1 MKVLFCALPQ
11 LTHFYATVPLAW
23 ALRTA
28 GHEVRYATS
37 PEFAEAVTDAGL
49 TAVPVGPADAG
60 DEEEIDEEA
69 PAGLPAP
76 YDLAETLPGPDGWTE
91 GHAEAFDAMVT
102 YAFGEFNAP
111 ILADLVAL
119 ARSWQPD
126 LVLWEPFTYAGAIA
140 AGACGAAH
148 GRVLFGTDFLGVTH
162 EWIHAHV
169 PDDRLAR
176 WLADTAA
183 DHGVPYAEHL
193 RNGHFTVD
201 QLPAPLRLTSPEIEY
216 VPARYVPYG
225 GPAEVPAWLR
235 ETPSRPRVALT
246 LGTSATV
253 EYGGYTVRVPDLLTA
268 LSTMDIEVV
277 ATLAG
282 PLPELPDNVRAVPFV
297 PLDALAP
304 TCSAAIHHGG
314 FGTMLTFARHGVPQ
328 LTLPHDFDS
337 PLLGRALAGLGA
349 GLTVAPAQASGR
361 RIRWS
366 VEKLLVDEGI
376 RTAAAG
382 LATGIAAMPSP
393 NDVVARLEEL
403 TTKHRGGRP

>member
-1 MKVLFCALPQ
+1 VKVLFCALPQ

-37 PEFAEAVTDAGL
+37 PDFAEAVTDAGL
-49 TAVPVGPADAG
+49 TAVPVGPADAED
-60 DEEEIDEEA
+60 DEEIAEEA

-76 YDLAETLPGPDGWTE
+76 YDLAETRPGPDGWTD

-111 ILADLVAL
+111 ILDDLVAF

-126 LVLWEPFTYAGAIA
+126 LVLWEPFTYAGAFA
-140 AGACGAAH
+140 AAACGAAH
-148 GRVLFGTDFLGVTH
+148 GRVLFGTDFLGATH

-169 PDDRLAR
+169 PDDRLTE
-176 WLADTAA
+176 WLRTTAA
-183 DHGVPYAEHL
+183 ALGVPFEEHL
-193 RNGHFTVD
+193 RSGHFTVD
-201 QLPAPLRLTSPEIEY
+201 QLPSPLRLASPELEY
-216 VPARYVPYG
+216 VPARYVAYG

-246 LGTSATV
+246 LGTSATL
-253 EYGGYTVRVPDLLTA
+253 EYGGYTVRVTDLLAA
-268 LSTMDIEVV
+268 LSTMDVEVV
-277 ATLAG
+277 ATIDG
-282 PLPELPDNVRAVPFV
+282 PVPDNVRAVPYV

-304 TCSAAIHHGG
+304 TCAAAVHHGG

-328 LTLPHDFDS
+328 LTLPHDFDA
-337 PLLGRALAGLGA
+337 PLLGRKLAAQGA
-349 GLTVAPAQASGR
+349 GLTVGPAQASGR

-366 VEKLLVDEGI
+366 VEQLLGNAGI
-376 RTAAAG
+376 RSAAAG
-382 LATGIAAMPSP
+382 LAEEIAAMPSP

>member
-37 PEFAEAVTDAGL
+37 PDFAEAVTDAGL
-49 TAVPVGPADAG
+49 TAVAVGPADAED
-60 DEEEIDEEA
+60 DEEIAEEA

-76 YDLAETLPGPDGWTE
+76 YDLAESGADWTD

-111 ILADLVAL
+111 ILDDLVAF

-126 LVLWEPFTYAGAIA
+126 LVLWEPFTYAGAFA
-140 AGACGAAH
+140 AAACGAAH

-169 PDDRLAR
+169 PDDRLTE
-176 WLADTAA
+176 WLTSTADRL
-183 DHGVPYAEHL
+183 GVPYTDDL
-193 RNGHFTVD
+193 RSGHFTVD
-201 QLPAPLRLTSPEIEY
+201 QLPSPLRLSSPELEY
-216 VPARYVPYG
+216 VPARYVAYG

-235 ETPSRPRVALT
+235 ETPSRPRIAVT
-246 LGTSATV
+246 LGTSATL
-253 EYGGYTVRVPDLLTA
+253 EYGGYTVQVTDLLAA
-268 LSTMDIEVV
+268 LSTMDVEVV
-277 ATLAG
+277 ATVDG
-282 PLPELPDNVRAVPFV
+282 PVPDNVRAVPYV

-304 TCSAAIHHGG
+304 TCAAAIHHGG
-314 FGTMLTFARHGVPQ
+314 FGTLLTFARHGVPQ
-328 LTLPHDFDS
+328 LTLPHDFDA
-337 PLLGRALAGLGA
+337 PLLGRKLAAQGA
-349 GLTVAPAQASGR
+349 GLTVDPAQASGR

-366 VEKLLVDEGI
+366 VEQLLGNTGI
-376 RTAAAG
+376 RAAATA
-382 LATGIAAMPSP
+382 LAGEIAAMPSP

-403 TTKHRGGRP
+403 TTKHRGGQP

>member
-37 PEFAEAVTDAGL
+37 PDFAEAVTDAGL
-49 TAVPVGPADAG
+49 TAVAVGPADAG
-60 DEEEIDEEA
+60 DDEEIAEEA
-69 PAGLPAP
+69 PSGLPAP
-76 YDLAETLPGPDGWTE
+76 YDLAESGADWTD

-111 ILADLVAL
+111 ILDALVAF

-126 LVLWEPFTYAGAIA
+126 LVLWEPFTYAGAFA
-140 AGACGAAH
+140 AAACGAAH

-162 EWIHAHV
+162 EWIHTHV
-169 PDDRLAR
+169 PDDRLTG
-176 WLADTAA
+176 WLTSTAA
-183 DHGVPYAEHL
+183 SLGVPYTDDL
-193 RNGHFTVD
+193 RSGHFTVD
-201 QLPAPLRLTSPEIEY
+201 QLPSPLRLSSPELEY
-216 VPARYVPYG
+216 VPTRYVAYG

-235 ETPSRPRVALT
+235 ETPSRPRIALT
-246 LGTSATV
+246 LGTSATL
-253 EYGGYTVRVPDLLTA
+253 EYGGYTVQVTDLLAA
-268 LSTMDIEVV
+268 LSTMDVEVV
-277 ATLAG
+277 ATVDG
-282 PLPELPDNVRAVPFV
+282 PVPDNVRAVPYV

-304 TCSAAIHHGG
+304 TCAAAIHHGG
-314 FGTMLTFARHGVPQ
+314 FGTLLTFARHGVPQ
-328 LTLPHDFDS
+328 LTLPHDFDA
-337 PLLGRALAGLGA
+337 PLLGRKLAAQGA
-349 GLTVAPAQASGR
+349 GLTIDPAQASGR

-366 VEKLLVDEGI
+366 VEQLLGNKGI
-376 RTAAAG
+376 RASATALAG
-382 LATGIAAMPSP
+382 EIAAMPSP

>member
-37 PEFAEAVTDAGL
+37 PDFAEAVTDAGL
-49 TAVPVGPADAG
+49 TAVPVGPADAED
-60 DEEEIDEEA
+60 DEEIAEEA

-76 YDLAETLPGPDGWTE
+76 YDLAESGSDWTD

-111 ILADLVAL
+111 ILDDLVAF

-126 LVLWEPFTYAGAIA
+126 LVLWEPFTYAGAFA
-140 AGACGAAH
+140 AAACGAAH

-162 EWIHAHV
+162 EWIHTHV
-169 PDDRLAR
+169 PDDRLTG
-176 WLADTAA
+176 WLTSTTDRL
-183 DHGVPYAEHL
+183 GVSYTDDL
-193 RNGHFTVD
+193 RSGHFTVD
-201 QLPAPLRLTSPEIEY
+201 QLPSPLRLSSPELEY
-216 VPARYVPYG
+216 VPARYVAYG

-235 ETPSRPRVALT
+235 ETPARPRIAVT
-246 LGTSATV
+246 LGTSATL
-253 EYGGYTVRVPDLLTA
+253 EYGGYTVQVTDLLAA
-268 LSTMDIEVV
+268 LSTMDVEVV
-277 ATLAG
+277 ATVDG
-282 PLPELPDNVRAVPFV
+282 PVPDNVRAVPYV

-304 TCSAAIHHGG
+304 TCAAAIHHGG
-314 FGTMLTFARHGVPQ
+314 FGTLLTFARHGVPQ
-328 LTLPHDFDS
+328 LTLPHDFDA
-337 PLLGRALAGLGA
+337 PLLGRKLAAQGA
-349 GLTVAPAQASGR
+349 GLTVDPAQAGGR

-366 VEKLLVDEGI
+366 VEQLLRNDGI
-376 RTAAAG
+376 QSAAAG
-382 LATGIAAMPSP
+382 LAGEIAAMPSP

-403 TTKHRGGRP
+403 TTKHRGGRL

>member
-1 MKVLFCALPQ
+1 MKVLVCALPQ

-37 PEFAEAVTDAGL
+37 PGFAEAVTDAGL
-49 TAVPVGPADAG
+49 TAVPVGPLDAED
-60 DEEEIDEEA
+60 DEEIAEEA

-76 YDLAETLPGPDGWTE
+76 YDLAETPADWTD

-111 ILADLVAL
+111 ILDDVVAF

-126 LVLWEPFTYAGAIA
+126 LVLWEPFTYAGAFA
-140 AGACGAAH
+140 AAACGAAH

-162 EWIHAHV
+162 EWIHTHV
-169 PDDRLAR
+169 PDDRLTA
-176 WLADTAA
+176 WLRTTAA
-183 DHGVPYAEHL
+183 SLGIPYTDDL
-193 RNGHFTVD
+193 RSGHFTVD
-201 QLPAPLRLTSPEIEY
+201 QLPSPLRLASPELEY
-216 VPARYVPYG
+216 VPARYVAYG

-235 ETPSRPRVALT
+235 ETPSRPRIALT
-246 LGTSATV
+246 LGTSATL
-253 EYGGYTVRVPDLLTA
+253 EYGGYSVQVPDLLAA
-268 LSTMDIEVV
+268 LSTMDVEVV
-277 ATLAG
+277 ATVDG
-282 PLPELPDNVRAVPFV
+282 PVPDNVRAVPYV

-304 TCSAAIHHGG
+304 TCAAAIHHGG

-328 LTLPHDFDS
+328 LTLPHDFDA
-337 PLLGRALAGLGA
+337 PLLGRKLAARGA
-349 GLTVAPAQASGR
+349 GLTVTPAQASGR

-366 VEKLLVDEGI
+366 VEQLLRNDGI
-376 RTAAAG
+376 QAAAAG
-382 LATGIAAMPSP
+382 LAGEIAAMPSP
-393 NDVVARLEEL
+393 NAVVARLEEL

>member
-37 PEFAEAVTDAGL
+37 PDFAEAVTDAGL
-49 TAVPVGPADAG
+49 TAVPVGPADAED
-60 DEEEIDEEA
+60 DEEIAEEA

-76 YDLAETLPGPDGWTE
+76 YDLAESGSDWTD

-111 ILADLVAL
+111 ILDDLVAF

-126 LVLWEPFTYAGAIA
+126 LVLWEPFTYAGAFA
-140 AGACGAAH
+140 AAACGAAH

-162 EWIHAHV
+162 EWIHTHV
-169 PDDRLAR
+169 PDDRLTE
-176 WLADTAA
+176 WLRTTAA
-183 DHGVPYAEHL
+183 SLGVPYTDDL
-193 RNGHFTVD
+193 RSGHFTVD
-201 QLPAPLRLTSPEIEY
+201 QLPSPLRLSSPELEY
-216 VPARYVPYG
+216 VPARYVAYG

-235 ETPSRPRVALT
+235 ETPARPRIAVT
-246 LGTSATV
+246 LGTSATL
-253 EYGGYTVRVPDLLTA
+253 EYGGYTVQVNDLLAA
-268 LSTMDIEVV
+268 LSTMDVEVV
-277 ATLAG
+277 ATVDG
-282 PLPELPDNVRAVPFV
+282 PVPDNVRAVPYV

-304 TCSAAIHHGG
+304 TCAAAIHHGG
-314 FGTMLTFARHGVPQ
+314 FGTLLTFARHGVPQ
-328 LTLPHDFDS
+328 LTLPHDFDA
-337 PLLGRALAGLGA
+337 PLLGRKLAAQGA
-349 GLTVAPAQASGR
+349 GLTVDPAQAGGR

-366 VEKLLVDEGI
+366 VEQLLRNDGI
-376 RTAAAG
+376 QAAAAG
-382 LATGIAAMPSP
+382 LAGEIAAMPSP

-403 TTKHRGGRP
+403 TTKHRGGRL

>member
-1 MKVLFCALPQ
+1 VKVLFCALPQ

-37 PEFAEAVTDAGL
+37 PDFAEAVTDAGL
-49 TAVPVGPADAG
+49 TAVPVGPAGAED
-60 DEEEIDEEA
+60 DEEIAEEA

-76 YDLAETLPGPDGWTE
+76 YDLAEPGSEDWTE

-111 ILADLVAL
+111 ILDDLVAF

-126 LVLWEPFTYAGAIA
+126 LVLWEPFTYAGAFA
-140 AGACGAAH
+140 AAACGAAH

-169 PDDRLAR
+169 PDDRLTA
-176 WLADTAA
+176 WLRTTAA
-183 DHGVPYAEHL
+183 ALGVPFEEHL
-193 RNGHFTVD
+193 RSGHFTVD
-201 QLPAPLRLTSPEIEY
+201 QLPSPLRLSSPELEY
-216 VPARYVPYG
+216 VPARYVAYG

-235 ETPSRPRVALT
+235 ETPSRPRIAVT
-246 LGTSATV
+246 LGTSATL
-253 EYGGYTVRVPDLLTA
+253 EYGGYTVRVTDLLAA
-268 LSTMDIEVV
+268 LSTMDVEVV
-277 ATLAG
+277 ATVDG
-282 PLPELPDNVRAVPFV
+282 PVPDNVRAVPYV

-304 TCSAAIHHGG
+304 TCAAAIHHGG
-314 FGTMLTFARHGVPQ
+314 FGTLLTFARHGVPQ
-328 LTLPHDFDS
+328 LTLPHDFDA
-337 PLLGRALAGLGA
+337 PLLGRKLAAQGA
-349 GLTVAPAQASGR
+349 GLTVDPAQASGR

-366 VEKLLVDEGI
+366 VEQLLGHDGI
-376 RTAAAG
+376 RSAAAE
-382 LATGIAAMPSP
+382 LAGEISAMPSP